1 MKKLFNLFQDE
12 SGQGMVE
19 YGLIIAVVALV
30 VVVGLTA
37 LGGGLDGLFKT
48 VNGKLGTSVPAPS
61 GS

>member
-1 MKKLFNLFQDE
+1 MKKLINLFQDE

-37 LGGGLDGLFKT
+37 LGGGLDGLFTK
-48 VNGKLGTSVPAPS
+48 VNGKLGTSV